1 MPLAHIKMPEITTS
15 SIIEPQDGERISR
28 DLSVES
34 GRRIVTR
41 LVRRLIPLLCL
52 LFIVNYLDRAN
63 VGMAKLRMLGDTG
76 ITEKQYGL
84 AAAIFFLGYFIFE
97 VPSNL
102 IMERVGARIWMT
114 RIMVTWGLI
123 SAGMMFVHSAA
134 SFYWLRFLLGVAEA
148 GFFPGI
154 VLYLTYWIPSK
165 QRSAVMAA
173 FLTATAVSGIVGN
186 PLAGVIMKM
195 DGIGNLRGWQWL
207 FLLEGIAPV
216 LLGAATLLWLPDR
229 PANAKWLSTED
240 REWLEGELAREVHHS
255 EHHVQEL
262 SHAIRDARLWLL
274 SAIYFM
280 LIMGLYGFIFWL
292 PSVIKSVTTQSDLVI
307 GFLSAIP
314 YTVAA
319 VTMVIIG
326 RHADRHNER
335 RWHVATTAIVAACG
349 VTLVSRCHS
358 MATVMPALCF
368 AAIGIW
374 GSLGPFWALATRFL
388 RGTAAAAGIAI
399 VNSIGALSGFV
410 APYAIGWVKESTGGF
425 GGLLLVAAALVCG
438 AILVLSV
445 PRAVDQGNITAI

>member
-1 MPLAHIKMPEITTS
+1 MLEYAPHI
-15 SIIEPQDGERISR
+15 DGGPIVVRI
-28 DLSVES
+28 
-34 GRRIVTR
+34 
-41 LVRRLIPLLCL
+41 VRRLIPFLCL
-52 LFIVNYLDRAN
+52 LFIVNYLDRTN

-123 SAGMMFVHSAA
+123 SAGMMFVHTAT

-173 FLTATAVSGIVGN
+173 FLTSTAVSGIVGN
-186 PLAGVIMKM
+186 PLAGVLMKM
-195 DGIGNLRGWQWL
+195 DGIANLRGWQWL

-216 LLGAATLLWLPDR
+216 LLGVATLMFLPDR
-229 PANAKWLSTED
+229 PAKARWLSSED
-240 REWLEGELAREVHHS
+240 RDWLASELARETQAG
-255 EHHVQEL
+255 EHHVQHL
-262 SHAIRDARLWLL
+262 AHAIRDARLWML
-274 SAIYFM
+274 SANYFM
-280 LIMGLYGFIFWL
+280 LIMGLYGFIYWL
-292 PSVIKSVTTQSDLVI
+292 PSIIKSVTTASDLEI

-314 YTVAA
+314 CTVAA

-335 RWHVATTAIVAACG
+335 RWHVATTALIAAAG
-349 VTLVSRCHS
+349 VTIVSRCHT
-358 MATVMPALCF
+358 MATVMPALCL

-374 GSLGPFWALATRFL
+374 GSLGPFWR
-388 RGTAAAAGIAI
+388 
-399 VNSIGALSGFV
+399 
-410 APYAIGWVKESTGGF
+410 W
-425 GGLLLVAAALVCG
+425 
-438 AILVLSV
+438 
-445 PRAVDQGNITAI
+445 PRASCAARRRRRGSRSSTPSAHWRDSLHPMRLAGLRNRPAVSGDCSLSRRRWCVGRSWL